1 MNSNP
6 STDMPLPVLCC
17 CSACADRAPTSLAP
31 GRFSGQDVNQRV
43 PQDSLASEPLVRR
56 SGADHPT
63 AHKLQCLRM
72 QHLIR
77 RVDIGAIPCE
87 ELNYV
92 QMTFECGRK
101 KACASCLRECETNGP
116 FILGVL
122 LACVYRAC

>member
-1 MNSNP
+1 MNANH

-31 GRFSGQDVNQRV
+31 GRFSGQHANQRV

-72 QHLIR
+72 QHLIC

-87 ELNYV
+87 EPNNV
-92 QMTFECGRK
+92 KMTVKRGHK
-101 KACASCLRECETNGP
+101 KACFTCLRECEKTGQGP
-116 FILGVL
+116 QER
-122 LACVYRAC
+122 C